1 MGTTGAHGVEVAN
14 SYARRSGS
22 DVRLQIHLPQTEA
35 LESPTLQL
43 KSVGKGPKRNLDTE
57 VSVTPAAQG
66 VLVTATVPVS
76 EVEPGLWQV
85 RVREG
90 DADFRRVRARLLVDP
105 KQPIALLSG
114 PVPETRMAPPRP
126 RKRRRQGPAQVAPIG
141 YKAKL
146 RGIARR
152 VRPSR

>member
-14 SYARRSGS
+14 SYARRTGS

-35 LESPTLQL
+35 LQSPTLQL

-57 VSVTPAAQG
+57 VNVTPAAQG

-85 RVREG
+85 RVR
-90 DADFRRVRARLLVDP
+90 
-105 KQPIALLSG
+105 
-114 PVPETRMAPPRP
+114 
-126 RKRRRQGPAQVAPIG
+126 
-141 YKAKL
+141 
-146 RGIARR
+146 
-152 VRPSR
+152 